1 MESAVTP
8 QLGQHL
14 KDRRLELGWSL
25 RHLEERSRVHNSLI
39 TRIEQGRIKDPSLD
53 SLRRICAA
61 MDLSATRLLIDDG
74 QLDPP
79 SHGHLIDLIAP
90 HLPNHLVEGL
100 REHYLEMKLEA
111 SGGEQT

>member
-25 RHLEERSRVHNSLI
+25 RHLEERSGVHNSLI

-53 SLRRICAA
+53 SLRRICDA
-61 MDLSATRLLIDDG
+61 MDLSATRLLIEDG

-90 HLPNHLVEGL
+90 HLPDHLIEGL
-100 REHYLEMKLEA
+100 REHYLDLRPAE
-111 SGGEQT
+111 SGAQET